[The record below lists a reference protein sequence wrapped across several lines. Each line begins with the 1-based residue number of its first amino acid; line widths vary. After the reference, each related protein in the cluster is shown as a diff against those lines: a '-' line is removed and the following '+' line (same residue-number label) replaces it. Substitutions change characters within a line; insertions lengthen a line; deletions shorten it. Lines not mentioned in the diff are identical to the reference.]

1 MGMSSSGTYEL
12 LGNGKVAA
20 QFITKDDTV
29 QLIQKDG
36 KNITIGKYTVDKDFA
51 IKAELDLD
59 RGKVKVYAQGKY
71 TTFYGKIQYV
81 NVRVFAFNIYVY
93 LCKQFFI
100 IKDFFANIK
109 KRLFDIYQF
118 INKFSNKFT
127 NGYKSR
133 V

>member
-1 MGMSSSGTYEL
+1 MSSIDSSIGDFL
-12 LGNGKVAA
+12 FVV
-20 QFITKDDTV
+20 DTV
-29 QLIQKDG
+29 FLFAPRATNASISFSKTLFRASYSNVTVAIALI
-36 KNITIGKYTVDKDFA
+36 F
-51 IKAELDLD
+51 
-59 RGKVKVYAQGKY
+59 YAQGKY

>member
-1 MGMSSSGTYEL
+1 MKKL
-12 LGNGKVAA
+12 
-20 QFITKDDTV
+20 FIILFALCGILTV
-29 QLIQKDG
+29 
-36 KNITIGKYTVDKDFA
+36 N
-51 IKAELDLD
+51 
-59 RGKVKVYAQGKY
+59 AQGKY

-81 NVRVFAFNIYVY
+81 NVLVFAFNIYVY

-109 KRLFDIYQF
+109 KRLFDIYHF